1 MVCTLR
7 SEIVAPILCRFRIHG
22 KNNPFPKDLK
32 LMQQHLTAILLPTVA
47 TLPLQQSGRAR
58 RPLWLVSNQISRSED
73 KPPIGIDTYDSAR
86 RTHRIFQTD
95 SHTTIGKVYAQ
106 DIRVP
111 GIGGIV

>member
-7 SEIVAPILCRFRIHG
+7 SEIVAPILCRFKIPG

-58 RPLWLVSNQISRSED
+58 RPLWLVSNQISRAED
-73 KPPIGIDTYDSAR
+73 EPPIGIGAYDSAR
-86 RTHRIFQTD
+86 RTHWIHQMNAF
-95 SHTTIGKVYAQ
+95 TTIVDIYAQ